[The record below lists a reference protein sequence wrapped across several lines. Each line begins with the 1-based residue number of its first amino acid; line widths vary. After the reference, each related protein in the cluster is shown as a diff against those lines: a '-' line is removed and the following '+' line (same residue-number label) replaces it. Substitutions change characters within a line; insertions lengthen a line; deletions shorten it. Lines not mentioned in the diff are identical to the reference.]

1 MALIGKIRNN
11 MWFVI
16 ILLALGL
23 GGFVFM
29 DISSVGGMGGGGQFS
44 IGAVNGSDIDWVK
57 FQNTQEALYP
67 NSSGDVYSERDY
79 IWSYFVEDAI
89 IRGEAEDIGLNV
101 GDDELEELQF
111 GTRLSPVVQRNF
123 MDPQTGQVNREQ
135 LNSFRQGSEQGT
147 LAPQYQRIWDFQQ
160 EEIVK
165 DRLEA
170 KLVMLVKKAIY
181 TPTWMVEDQ
190 QKAQSARVDFKYVF
204 VPFDQVSDA
213 EIKVSDADYAAYVK
227 EHRKEFERQF
237 DARDARYVVFD
248 VFPTPEDSTALLETF
263 NETIAQFKIA
273 ENDSMFVVNHGG
285 SYDARYFKAEG
296 ISESLVDTIFDL
308 PVDSVYGP
316 YIEEGA
322 YKAVKVLG
330 RQLVPDSVR
339 SRHILIKVETQEQV
353 APALALADSI
363 ENVLKENFSKFDT
376 LARRY
381 SQDPGSGAKGGDL
394 GFIGLD
400 GFVKPMNDLL
410 FYEQT
415 EKGKAYRAISQ
426 FGIHIVEVTD
436 KKFESNTMG
445 VKLAYLSEAIV
456 PGEATQDGLYDD
468 ALEFAGQHRSID
480 ALKST
485 VEKRGD
491 LVLESAN
498 NIPKSGY
505 QFGTVPAGNTAR
517 DIVRWL
523 YNPETELGDVAPTV
537 FVIEDDVNYF
547 NAQYIIVGLDAIHE
561 KGLAKPESI
570 REMIEAPVKNKK
582 RSEVLLGKIKSQDL
596 EEVAQQFGVTVD
608 TVEGVNIGIQQMR
621 TIGEEPTVLGTALGM
636 SVGQTS
642 KPIVGRNGV
651 YLIHVIDKIEGTAPQ
666 NITQMRRQA
675 TFQYANSADLELL
688 DAMRKNARIED
699 NRYTFF

>member
-1 MALIGKIRNN
+1 
-11 MWFVI
+11 
-16 ILLALGL
+16 
-23 GGFVFM
+23 
-29 DISSVGGMGGGGQFS
+29 
-44 IGAVNGSDIDWVK
+44 
-57 FQNTQEALYP
+57 
-67 NSSGDVYSERDY
+67 
-79 IWSYFVEDAI
+79 
-89 IRGEAEDIGLNV
+89 
-101 GDDELEELQF
+101 
-111 GTRLSPVVQRNF
+111 
-123 MDPQTGQVNREQ
+123 
-135 LNSFRQGSEQGT
+135 
-147 LAPQYQRIWDFQQ
+147 
-160 EEIVK
+160 
-165 DRLEA
+165 
-170 KLVMLVKKAIY
+170 
-181 TPTWMVEDQ
+181 
-190 QKAQSARVDFKYVF
+190 
-204 VPFDQVSDA
+204 
-213 EIKVSDADYAAYVK
+213 
-227 EHRKEFERQF
+227 
-237 DARDARYVVFD
+237 
-248 VFPTPEDSTALLETF
+248 
-263 NETIAQFKIA
+263 
-273 ENDSMFVVNHGG
+273 
-285 SYDARYFKAEG
+285 
-296 ISESLVDTIFDL
+296 
-308 PVDSVYGP
+308 
-316 YIEEGA
+316 
-322 YKAVKVLG
+322 
-330 RQLVPDSVR
+330 
-339 SRHILIKVETQEQV
+339 
-353 APALALADSI
+353 
-363 ENVLKENFSKFDT
+363 
-376 LARRY
+376 
-381 SQDPGSGAKGGDL
+381 
-394 GFIGLD
+394 
-400 GFVKPMNDLL
+400 L